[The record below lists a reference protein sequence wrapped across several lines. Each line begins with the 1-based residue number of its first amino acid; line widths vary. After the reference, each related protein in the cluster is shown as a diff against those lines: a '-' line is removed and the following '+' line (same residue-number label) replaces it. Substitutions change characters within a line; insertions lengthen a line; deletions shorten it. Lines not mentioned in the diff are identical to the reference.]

1 MINFRR
7 TKMFD
12 LYMNERYDDVI
23 CFASQC
29 LEYNPKDIYAL
40 SYIAK
45 CYEKLKKQDEAIE
58 VLKHILDIDNTNISA
73 KIDLFNILYKNNRDD
88 EAKQLVEELL
98 DSDDE
103 AIKNNKSYYQKAK
116 IAIEYSIRRKLRRST
131 FTRRKVRH
139 FNSIEEFED
148 AHVNL
153 YIK

>member
-45 CYEKLKKQDEAIE
+45 CCEKLKKQDEAIE

-73 KIDLFNILYKNNRDD
+73 KIDLFNILYKNN
-88 EAKQLVEELL
+88 
-98 DSDDE
+98 SDDE

>member
-1 MINFRR
+1 
-7 TKMFD
+7 
-12 LYMNERYDDVI
+12 MNERYDDVI
-23 CFASQC
+23 YFASQC

-45 CYEKLKKQDEAIE
+45 CCEKLKKQDEAIE

-73 KIDLFNILYKNNRDD
+73 KIDLFNILYKNN
-88 EAKQLVEELL
+88 
-98 DSDDE
+98 SDDE